1 MEGKK
6 TALYDEHVRLGGKI
20 VNYAGWLLPVQYA
33 GLIEEHNAVRQKLGV
48 FDVSH
53 MGEVWVTGKDA
64 FDFVNHLITND
75 LHVIEDGQVQYNIMC
90 YDNGG
95 AVDDLLVYRY
105 NQEKFFLVINAA
117 NVEKDFEWI
126 TKQAKNFDVKVEN
139 VSDQTSQIAVQ
150 GPLAQKAVQ
159 KLTDVDLDTIKF
171 FHFVDG
177 FELAGK
183 KVLISRTGY
192 TGEDGFEI
200 YTDNDS
206 IVHLYKEVLKAGE
219 EFGIEPCGLGCR
231 DTLRFEA
238 MLPLYGHEISQDI
251 SPVEGGL
258 NFFVKLDQEADFIG
272 KEALKKIKADNKRI
286 LVGFEMIDKAIP
298 REGYEIEKDG
308 KKIGYVT
315 TGYLSPTLGK
325 KIGNALIDASYKE
338 MGAEFDVIIRGK
350 AQKAKQISR
359 KFLKEVKK

>member
-75 LHVIEDGQVQYNIMC
+75 LHAIEDGQVQYNIMC

-206 IVHLYKEVLKAGE
+206 IVHLYKEVLKSW
-219 EFGIEPCGLGCR
+219 R
-231 DTLRFEA
+231 RVRNRTMRTR
-238 MLPLYGHEISQDI
+238 M
-251 SPVEGGL
+251 
-258 NFFVKLDQEADFIG
+258 
-272 KEALKKIKADNKRI
+272 
-286 LVGFEMIDKAIP
+286 
-298 REGYEIEKDG
+298 
-308 KKIGYVT
+308 
-315 TGYLSPTLGK
+315 
-325 KIGNALIDASYKE
+325 
-338 MGAEFDVIIRGK
+338 
-350 AQKAKQISR
+350 
-359 KFLKEVKK
+359 

>member
-6 TALYDEHVRLGGKI
+6 TALYDEHVKLGGKI
-20 VNYAGWLLPVQYA
+20 VNYAGWLLPVQYS

-75 LHVIEDGQVQYNIMC
+75 LTVIEDGQVQYNIMC
-90 YDNGG
+90 YEDGG
-95 AVDDLLVYRY
+95 AVDDLLVYRFSK
-105 NQEKFFLVINAA
+105 EKFYLVINAA
-117 NVEKDFEWI
+117 NVEKDVEWI

-200 YTDNDS
+200 YTDNES
-206 IVHLYKEVLKAGE
+206 IVHLYEEVMKAGE

-272 KEALKKIKADNKRI
+272 KEALKKIKEEKKRT
-286 LVGFEMIDKAIP
+286 LVGFEMIDKPIP

-315 TGYLSPTLGK
+315 TGYLSPTLSK

-359 KFLKEVKK
+359 KFLKDVK